1 MSEQA
6 LPPPSGPGPVS
17 RPPAVSDPRML
28 MFTGGPRL
36 GWSFRDRRELIPEYR
51 EPKPTPQDIQS
62 STDTRIAAAEARLQR
77 AWKWIGRPSIGL
89 ALILILLAACSATS
103 GDTGFSPIAAAVAIV
118 ILCVPGLAYCG
129 WCWLERDKAR
139 DLPAEQAFYAARE
152 AWKQREAQ
160 HQDVQM
166 SHLAATPEW
175 GSVDVP
181 PRRTDIFGGTMPGW
195 EALLAVHVSSLLGG
209 KRPVIIAD
217 LTGLEPAAPLMS
229 LVKSAGMSTVTW
241 QLPHDLGRSGIMTSL
256 SPQHIASAI
265 AEALH
270 AGVPGGARTERAT
283 DRSVLEQLGSVLAQ
297 GGGVSLP
304 RLAGAV
310 RAALGQHPGASVSD
324 AEREIITGSLFPPGS
339 ARDQAAPSLTRL
351 NAVLPGLAANAGE
364 GWPAGPASCTC
375 LTLGSALRDAG
386 TEILAALVVQWLTVG
401 VSKAQGTAPAI
412 VVAGADQITRTQLEQ
427 LADACDLRGAPA
439 TLLFRHLRD
448 EAVAMLG
455 GGANTAFMR
464 IGNHQEAEQASNYL
478 GRHHTFAMSSFT
490 ATRGTSTTSTTG
502 ASIGTSTSES
512 TSTAKNRGWQS
523 SGGILD
529 FGNDS
534 TSGGKGKTQGTSS
547 AENEGQ
553 NWSTADGTNRSDAR
567 GVQRV
572 YEYRVEPTVLQDL
585 PELSLLLAD
594 RGPGTL
600 RLRAVECDPTIITLP
615 GATASPLPP
624 PPVLPAGTP
633 AALSGPQPAA
643 PSLDAP
649 PQPNPAA
656 PPLPGDSGAPSWP
669 EAPAASTGPSW
680 PPDTSWNPNR

>member
-1 MSEQA
+1 
-6 LPPPSGPGPVS
+6 
-17 RPPAVSDPRML
+17 

-36 GWSFRDRRELIPEYR
+36 GWAFRDRRELVPAYR

-62 STDTRIAAAEARLQR
+62 STDAGIAAAEARLTR
-77 AWKWIGRPSIGL
+77 AWKWIGKPSIGL
-89 ALILILLAACSATS
+89 AVILVLLAACSATT
-103 GDTGFSPIAAAVAIV
+103 GDSSFSPVLSVVAIV
-118 ILCVPGLAYCG
+118 VLCLPGLAYCG

-152 AWKQREAQ
+152 SWKQREAQ
-160 HQDVQM
+160 HQDVQL
-166 SHLAATPEW
+166 SRLAGAPEW

-217 LTGLEPAAPLMS
+217 LTGLEPAAPLLS
-229 LVKSAGMSTVTW
+229 LVRGFGISTVNW

-256 SPQHIASAI
+256 SSQHIASAI

-270 AGVPGGARTERAT
+270 AGAPGGARTERAT
-283 DRSVLEQLGSVLAQ
+283 DRSVLEQLGSVLSQ
-297 GGGVSLP
+297 GAGVTLP
-304 RLAGAV
+304 RLAAAV
-310 RAALGQHPGASVSD
+310 RAALGQHPGA
-324 AEREIITGSLFPPGS
+324 AITETEREIITGSLFPPGS
-339 ARDQAAPSLTRL
+339 ARDQAAPSLARM

-386 TEILAALVVQWLTVG
+386 TEILAALVIQWLTVL
-401 VSKAQGTAPAI
+401 VSTSEPAAPAI
-412 VVAGADQITRTQLEQ
+412 VVAGADQVTRTQLEQ
-427 LADACDLRGAPA
+427 LTDACDLQGAPA

-490 ATRGTSTTSTTG
+490 ATRGASTTKTEG
-502 ASIGTSTSES
+502 ASIATSTSES
-512 TSTAKNRGWQS
+512 TSDSKNRGWQS
-523 SGGILD
+523 SGGLLE
-529 FGNDS
+529 FGSDNR
-534 TSGGKGKTQGTSS
+534 SGGKGKTKGTSS
-547 AENEGQ
+547 SQNEGQ
-553 NWSTADGTNRSDAR
+553 NWSSADGTNWSDAR

-594 RGPGTL
+594 RSPGTL
-600 RLRAVECDPTIITLP
+600 RLRAVECDPSIITLP
-615 GATASPLPP
+615 GASAAPLPP
-624 PPVLPAGTP
+624 APALPAAEGP
-633 AALSGPQPAA
+633 VAEGHALTGPQPAV
-643 PSLDAP
+643 P
-649 PQPNPAA
+649 PLSSPPEANPAA
-656 PPLPGDSGAPSWP
+656 PPLPNSAQGGPAWP
-669 EAPAASTGPSW
+669 EAPVSSGPSW
-680 PPDTSWNPNR
+680 PPSKPWDPNN

>member
-1 MSEQA
+1 
-6 LPPPSGPGPVS
+6 
-17 RPPAVSDPRML
+17 ML

-36 GWSFRDRRELIPEYR
+36 GWAFRDRRELIPEYR
-51 EPKPTPQDIQS
+51 EPKPKPEEIQS
-62 STDTRIAAAEARLQR
+62 STDARVAAAEARLQR
-77 AWKWIGRPSIGL
+77 AWKWAGKPSIGL
-89 ALILILLAACSATS
+89 AVILILLAACSATT
-103 GDTGFSPIAAAVAIV
+103 GDTSFSPVLTLVAIV
-118 ILCVPGLAYCG
+118 ILCLPGLAYCG

-160 HQDVQM
+160 HQDVQ
-166 SHLAATPEW
+166 LAQLANTPEW
-175 GSVDVP
+175 GSVDIP

-217 LTGLEPAAPLMS
+217 LTGLEPAAPLLS
-229 LVKSAGMSTVTW
+229 LVKSAGLATVNW
-241 QLPHDLGRSGIMTSL
+241 QLPQDLGRSGIMTSL

-270 AGVPGGARTERAT
+270 AGAPGGARTERAT
-283 DRSVLEQLGSVLAQ
+283 DRSVLEQLGSVLSQ
-297 GGGVSLP
+297 GAGVTIP
-304 RLAGAV
+304 RLAAAV
-310 RAALGQHPGASVSD
+310 RAALGQYPGPALTD

-339 ARDQAAPSLTRL
+339 ARDQAAPSLTRM

-364 GWPAGPASCTC
+364 GWPAAPASCTC

-386 TEILAALVVQWLTVG
+386 TEILAALVIQWLTVL
-401 VSKAQGTAPAI
+401 VSTAQDVAPAI

-427 LADACDLRGAPA
+427 LTDACELQGAPA

-455 GGANTAFMR
+455 GAANTAFMR
-464 IGNHQEAEQASNYL
+464 LGNHQEAEQASNYL

-490 ATRGTSTTSTTG
+490 ATRGASTTKTEG

-512 TSTAKNRGWQS
+512 TNTSKSRGWQS
-523 SGGILD
+523 AGGILD
-529 FGNDS
+529 FGTDS
-534 TSGGKGKTQGTSS
+534 TSGGKGKTKGTSTS
-547 AENEGQ
+547 QNDSQ
-553 NWSTADGTNRSDAR
+553 NWSSADGTNWSDAR

-594 RGPGTL
+594 RSPGTL

-615 GATASPLPP
+615 GATAAPLPHVSEIPQGHQP
-624 PPVLPAGTP
+624 P
-633 AALSGPQPAA
+633 ALTGPQPAV
-643 PSLDAP
+643 P
-649 PQPNPAA
+649 PVATPPRPESAA
-656 PPLPGDSGAPSWP
+656 
-669 EAPAASTGPSW
+669 PSW